1 MLYET
6 LSQPKLLIIFVVIGF
21 CCGIIFDF
29 GNFIK
34 FLCSN
39 KKISNILIDILQTSI
54 ILFILFIFNLNYNF
68 GLIRFFPILIFILVF
83 YLERYTFGK
92 LFAKLYLSCYNLI
105 IKLNNKFWRKKH
117 DKANK
122 IS

>member
-105 IKLNNKFWRKKH
+105 IKLNNKFWRKKY